1 MLGQK
6 EYSVPS
12 RFPSSNRKF
21 KLKTLSQFEESQFN
35 RNQELEH
42 QLKMVS
48 KQNEKLSSLN
58 QYLQSTL
65 NKRNEVIFEERQ
77 LYKTK
82 SIISPQKSNST
93 SKRQSQQF
101 HSRKSSMPYFTQTSR
116 MQYVGEEFFRLNQVL
131 EINISDEEAIS
142 YFENDP
148 NIKFVRQLDED
159 TFVQIAEEQNIKK
172 LLQIHDHILKLQN
185 FLKEMFEAILK
196 FKKIIKASYQ
206 MNQQAQL
213 NDAINCIVDQTQQLM
228 NCERATCYIVDE
240 TKGEIW
246 SRVAQ
251 GLSSIIRMPIDT
263 GVAGF
268 VAFRKESVNIP
279 NAYADDRFNR
289 ESDIINHFK
298 TQSILAAP
306 IIGDNNQC
314 LGVLQCLNKNQGVFT
329 NEDSAYLK
337 YICNFSKTVLNHS
350 LNQNQV
356 ESTQNK
362 LRHVIK
368 YFLDV
373 ISIEDPWKII
383 SITEKVLKKIMNC
396 EEARLII
403 KLSDSICFIKNGV
416 QSQIPNFLGIFQ
428 KVINT
433 QCNESTLNNNS
444 NPFFDPTL
452 DIDTQMPVIC
462 IPINSNSA
470 FQVQNMKGVHKKQ
483 SQQSHSAF
491 VSGLELEMLEYVR
504 SILLIKIK

>member
-1 MLGQK
+1 MSGQK

-21 KLKTLSQFEESQFN
+21 KLKTLSQFEESQIN

-48 KQNEKLSSLN
+48 KQNEKLNSLN
-58 QYLQSTL
+58 QYLQTTL

-82 SIISPQKSNST
+82 QIVSPQKSNST

-101 HSRKSSMPYFTQTSR
+101 HSRKNSMPYFTQTSR
-116 MQYVGEEFFRLNQVL
+116 LQYVGEEYFRLNQVL

-251 GLSSIIRMPIDT
+251 GLNSIIRMPIDK

-289 ESDIINHFK
+289 ESDLINHFK

-368 YFLDV
+368 YFLDIV
-373 ISIEDPWKII
+373 QIEDPWKII
-383 SITEKVLKKIMNC
+383 SITERVLKKIMNC
-396 EEARLII
+396 EEARLVLKINGSVHYI
-403 KLSDSICFIKNGV
+403 KHGI
-416 QSQIPNFLGIFQ
+416 QSEISEFLGIFK
-428 KVINT
+428 KVIDT

-452 DIDTQMPVIC
+452 DIDTQMPVITMS
-462 IPINSNSA
+462 INQNSA
-470 FQVQNMKGVHKKQ
+470 FQVLNLKGVNKKQ

-491 VSGLELEMLEYVR
+491 VSGLELEMLEYIR
-504 SILLIKIK
+504 SILLIKLK